1 MQDNKT
7 LHFMIKSRD
16 DKIRFLE
23 TANKNL
29 SANLKYRKKEVEEL
43 TQKNNEQREEIK
55 QLKEEIKRLEHLI
68 DFPQY
73 HSHVRRKPT
82 YREMM
87 KAQGR
92 W

>member
-1 MQDNKT
+1 MV
-7 LHFMIKSRD
+7 KSRD

-29 SANLKYRKKEVEEL
+29 SANLKYRKKEIEEL
-43 TQKNNEQREEIK
+43 TEKNAEQREEIK
-55 QLKEEIKRLEHLI
+55 RLKEEIKRLEHLI
-68 DFPQY
+68 NFPQY
-73 HSHVRRKPT
+73 ALQSRRKTT
-82 YREMM
+82 YANMM